1 VLKREG
7 KRGGFGRPFID
18 SRLALGLNSWALL
31 QHKPD
36 FAPARSGKLAG
47 AFFDAEAA
55 VVRRRDWLIDKKI
68 GSVIRMRRLKL
79 GLTQAD
85 LGNAL
90 GVTFQ
95 QIQKYENGTNAVA
108 STRIS
113 DLCRALEMTPNDLFG
128 VSSKIDGDMSKLSS
142 WTMKIALKLEDAS
155 PAMRQAIDAM
165 LDAGSKR

>member
-1 VLKREG
+1 MLKREG

-18 SRLALGLNSWALL
+18 SCFALGLNSRALL

-55 VVRRRDWLIDKKI
+55 VVRRRDWLIDEKI

-85 LGNAL
+85 LGNAR

-95 QIQKYENGTNAVA
+95 QI
-108 STRIS
+108 
-113 DLCRALEMTPNDLFG
+113 
-128 VSSKIDGDMSKLSS
+128 
-142 WTMKIALKLEDAS
+142 
-155 PAMRQAIDAM
+155 PAQT
-165 LDAGSKR
+165 L